1 MSGFTSAYLSF
12 IDPLNLVGGKTA
24 AKAISGGNKPK
35 PQLPVDNSVL
45 SPKAAEDTT
54 LKPGQKTNLINTS
67 PQGVLEPATSNRT
80 TLLGG

>member
-12 IDPLNLVGGKTA
+12 IDPLNLVGLKTA
-24 AKAISGGNKPK
+24 AKAIDKKSAPK
-35 PQLPVDNSVL
+35 ALPVDNSVL
-45 SPKAAEDTT
+45 SPKAGEDTT